1 MPIFNAE
8 LEFLLNNAVEEAREK
23 QHEYLTVEHLMLCL
37 LCSSDVEKVLSG
49 CGADTDALNVQLVK
63 VVDEHT
69 PKIDLSATT
78 ADAREYDVQPTLGF
92 QRVLERAI
100 KHIEAA
106 GKEEVGPLN
115 VLVALFS
122 EQESYAVFLLSEQD
136 VTRLDLVDMI
146 SHGLPE
152 LIDSLDEHVSE
163 LEGGEEADRETALD
177 KYARNLNEAVR
188 QGEIDPLI
196 GRENEVER
204 AIQTL
209 CRRRKNNAL
218 LVGEPGV
225 GKTAIAE
232 GLAWLLESGEVP
244 PAIEQATVYS
254 LDMGAL
260 LAGTKYRGDFELRLK
275 ALLNELQEEE
285 QAILFVDEIHTIIGA
300 GATSGGVMD
309 ASNLI
314 KPLLAKGT
322 MRCIGATTYEEFR
335 NVFEKDRALARR
347 FQKIDIAEPSTT
359 DAIAI
364 LKGLQPRYEAHHKVN
379 YSNAAVDAAVELS
392 AKHINER
399 QLPDKAIDVIDEA
412 GAYKRMNATDDSVL
426 KITVK
431 DIEQIVAR
439 AARIPAKTVSKSD
452 KQTLGTLSRDLKMS
466 VFGQDNAIDQI
477 STSIKLSRAGLG
489 QEDKPIGNF
498 LFAGPT
504 GVGKTELAKQ
514 LARRLGVELIR
525 FDMSEYMEQHAV
537 SRLIGAPP
545 GYVGFDQGG
554 LLTEAVNKHPYA
566 VILLDEIEKA
576 HPELFNLLLQVMD
589 NGMLTD
595 NNGRKANFR
604 NTILIMTSN
613 AGAQE
618 AARASLGFVEQDH
631 TLDVQSEI
639 KKRFTPEF
647 RNRLDGIVQF
657 GALDDRVIIK
667 VVDKFIAELEIQL
680 AEKGVDLYVS
690 AAAKELLKNKGF
702 DRLMGARPMA
712 RVVREKLKKPLA
724 EELLFGKLMNG
735 GVVKVGAK
743 NDEIT
748 ISITKRKTKTK
759 VDKLDKTDKADK
771 KSSKR
776 SADDNLNET
785 QQTTQ

>member
-1 MPIFNAE
+1 MPVFNAE
-8 LEFLLNNAVEEAREK
+8 LEFLLNNAVEEARDK
-23 QHEYLTVEHLMLCL
+23 QHEYLTVEHLLLAL
-37 LCSSDVEKVLSG
+37 LCSADVEKVLRS
-49 CGADTDALNVQLVK
+49 CGGDTDKLNIQLVQ
-63 VVDEHT
+63 VVDKHT
-69 PKIDLSATT
+69 PTLEQGETDS
-78 ADAREYDVQPTLGF
+78 REYDVQPTLGF

-106 GKEEVGPLN
+106 SKEEVGPLN

-122 EQESYAVFLLSEQD
+122 EHESYAVYLLSEQNIS
-136 VTRLDLVDMI
+136 RLDLVDMI

-152 LIDSLDEHVSE
+152 LIDSLDDHVSD
-163 LEGGEEADRETALD
+163 LEDGEVDADRETALD

-188 QGEIDPLI
+188 EGQIDPLI
-196 GRENEVER
+196 GRETEIER
-204 AIQTL
+204 TIQTL

-218 LVGEPGV
+218 LVGDPGV

-244 PAIEQATVYS
+244 PAMESATVYS

-260 LAGTKYRGDFELRLK
+260 LAGTKYRGDFEQRLK
-275 ALLNELQEEE
+275 TLLHDLQAEEH
-285 QAILFVDEIHTIIGA
+285 AILFVDEIHTIIGA

-314 KPLLAKGT
+314 KPLLARGT
-322 MRCIGATTYEEFR
+322 LRCIGATTYEEYR

-347 FQKIDIAEPSTT
+347 FQKIDVAEPSTT
-359 DAIAI
+359 DCIAI
-364 LKGLQPRYEAHHKVN
+364 LKGLQPRYESHHKVN
-379 YSNAAVDAAVELS
+379 FSNAAIEAAVSLS
-392 AKHINER
+392 AKHINDR

-412 GAYKRMNATDDSVL
+412 GALKRMNATNDSVI

-431 DIEQIVAR
+431 DIEHIVAKT
-439 AARIPAKTVSKSD
+439 ARIPTKTVSKSD
-452 KQTLGTLSRDLKMS
+452 KQTLNTMARDLKMS
-466 VFGQDNAIDQI
+466 VFGQDDAIDQI
-477 STSIKLSRAGLG
+477 TTAIKLSRAGLG

-514 LARRLGVELIR
+514 LARRLSVELIR

-554 LLTEAVNKHPYA
+554 LLTEAVNQHPYA

-589 NGMLTD
+589 SGTLTD
-595 NNGRKANFR
+595 SNGRKANFR
-604 NTILIMTSN
+604 NTVLIMTSN
-613 AGAQE
+613 VGAQE
-618 AARASLGFVEQDH
+618 AARSSLGFVEQDH
-631 TLDVQSEI
+631 SLDVDSAI

-657 GALDDRVIIK
+657 DSLENRVILK
-667 VVDKFIAELEIQL
+667 VVEKFIAELEIQL
-680 AEKGVDLYVS
+680 AEKGVDLIVNK
-690 AAAKELLKNKGF
+690 AAKELLKTSGF

-724 EELLFGKLMNG
+724 EELLFGKLVNG
-735 GVVKVGAK
+735 GIVKVGVK
-743 NDEIT
+743 DNDITLT
-748 ISITKRKTKTK
+748 ISERP
-759 VDKLDKTDKADK
+759 K
-771 KSSKR
+771 KSSAKLA
-776 SADDNLNET
+776 ST
-785 QQTTQ
+785 QKT